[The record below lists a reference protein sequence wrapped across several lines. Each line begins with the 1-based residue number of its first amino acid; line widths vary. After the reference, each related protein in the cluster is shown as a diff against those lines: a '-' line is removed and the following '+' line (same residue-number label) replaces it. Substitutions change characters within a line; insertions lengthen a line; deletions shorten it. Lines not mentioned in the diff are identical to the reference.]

1 MPAAP
6 SEFESRRGRLLDSL
20 AQRKLDALIVAA
32 APNVRYLSGFTGSN
46 GALLVWPGGT
56 VLFTDPRY
64 EIQAAQETDCR
75 VKVVRG
81 ALYPAL
87 MKFAAG
93 KKLKK
98 LGFEAGRLSYEAY
111 EQLRIGLT
119 LNASLTP
126 VSGLVEIIRMV
137 KSEAEIALIE
147 RSVRT
152 NSAAFEKTMR
162 RARPEMS
169 ESELAAEFE
178 YQMRRLGAEKPSFDP
193 VIAAGPRTALP
204 HARPTASRLGRNQLL
219 LVDVGASQ
227 DGYASDMTRMAFLG
241 KPGAKV
247 KRLYKAV
254 LEAQLAALDAVRPG
268 VRAEQVDQ
276 AARRVLRA
284 AGLGA
289 AFVHSTGHGLGLE
302 IHEPPRIGR
311 RDRTVLAAGMTITV
325 EPGVYL
331 EGFGGVRIEDTVVV
345 TGSGCRILTPTS
357 KELLLLPF

>member
-1 MPAAP
+1 M
-6 SEFESRRGRLLDSL
+6 SRPINELRARRDRIAESL
-20 AQRKLDALIVAA
+20 AHRKLDALIVAA

-46 GALLVWPGGT
+46 GMLLVWPGGA

-75 VKVVRG
+75 VKVARG

-87 MKFAAG
+87 MKFAGA

-98 LGFEAGRLSYEAY
+98 LGFETGRVSYEAY
-111 EQLRIGLT
+111 EQLRIGLA
-119 LNASLTP
+119 LNASLVP
-126 VSGLVEIIRMV
+126 VTGLVEIARMV

-147 RSVRT
+147 RSVQT
-152 NSAAFEKTMR
+152 NSAAYEKAMR
-162 RARPEMS
+162 RARPGVS
-169 ESELAAEFE
+169 ESDLAAEFE
-178 YQMRRLGAEKPSFDP
+178 YQMRRLGAQKPAFDTI
-193 VIAAGPRTALP
+193 VATGPRTALP
-204 HARPTASRLGRNQLL
+204 HAQPTANRLGNNQLL

-241 KPGAKV
+241 KPGPKV
-247 KRLYKAV
+247 KRLYQAV
-254 LEAQLAALDAVRPG
+254 LEAQLAALDAVKPG
-268 VRAEQVDQ
+268 VRAEQVDR

-284 AGLGA
+284 AGLDT

-311 RDRTVLAAGMTITV
+311 RDRTVLAAGMAITV
-325 EPGVYL
+325 EPGAYL

>member
-1 MPAAP
+1 MPRTIN
-6 SEFESRRGRLLDSL
+6 ELRGRRDRIAESL
-20 AQRKLDALIVAA
+20 AQWKLDALVVSA
-32 APNVRYLSGFTGSN
+32 APNVRYLAGFTGSN
-46 GALLVWPGGT
+46 GALLVWPDGA

-75 VKVVRG
+75 VKVARG
-81 ALYPAL
+81 SLYPAL
-87 MKFAAG
+87 MNFSRA
-93 KKLKK
+93 KKLKR
-98 LGFEAGRLSYEAY
+98 LGFEAGRVSYEVY
-111 EQLRIGLT
+111 GQLQAGLE
-119 LNASLTP
+119 LNASLAP
-126 VSGLVEIIRMV
+126 VSGLVETVRMV

-152 NSAAFEKTMR
+152 NSAAFEKAMR
-162 RARPEMS
+162 RARPGAS
-169 ESELAAEFE
+169 ESGLATEFE
-178 YQMRRLGAEKPSFDP
+178 YQMRRLGAQKPAFDTI
-193 VIAAGPRTALP
+193 VASGARTALP
-204 HARPTASRLGRNQLL
+204 HAQPTANRLRNNQLL

-247 KRLYKAV
+247 KQLYQVV

-268 VRAEQVDQ
+268 VRAEQVDR

-284 AGLGA
+284 VGLDG

-311 RDRTVLAAGMTITV
+311 RDRTALAEGMAITV

-345 TGSGCRILTPTS
+345 SKSGCRILTPTS
-357 KELLLLPF
+357 KDLLLLPF